1 MANKLILD
9 IVTPDGHIFTDEV
22 DEVTA
27 EGTEGEFGVLPE
39 HIPFLATLNIGMLSY
54 KKGSETGY
62 FFINWGYAEVGPDK
76 VVILADSAEKSDDI
90 DIERA
95 MASMKRAEDRL
106 HKTGKYD
113 EARSTAALER
123 ALQRVQIAE
132 KRQS

>member
-1 MANKLILD
+1 
-9 IVTPDGHIFTDEV
+9 
-22 DEVTA
+22 
-27 EGTEGEFGVLPE
+27 
-39 HIPFLATLNIGMLSY
+39 
-54 KKGSETGY
+54 
-62 FFINWGYAEVGPDK
+62 
-76 VVILADSAEKSDDI
+76 SDDI

>member
-90 DIERA
+90 DI
-95 MASMKRAEDRL
+95 
-106 HKTGKYD
+106 
-113 EARSTAALER
+113 RSH
-123 ALQRVQIAE
+123 
-132 KRQS
+132 